1 MTRHRALATLGAVL
15 LLEAGL
21 SAQDFSQY
29 RAFQLK
35 SDVAAVAALTG
46 TGTASPTTLYEQPVL
61 LQKVDWRPSIWGAAS
76 GLPSTDPVE
85 QMTFSFYNDQLF
97 QIVVTYRRAGTEGL
111 TDADMT
117 EALSDVYGASAPR
130 LLAGHVPSF
139 VEQESGTLV
148 SRWGNAVHRIV
159 LYRSES
165 YRAGTP
171 GGLRLIVSD
180 VALERLASTAIAK
193 AERLYDLDAPRR
205 ELARQKAQLIA
216 EREAIEKA
224 RGVNKQVFQP

>member
-1 MTRHRALATLGAVL
+1 MTRTLVAALGAVL
-15 LLEAGL
+15 LLGAGL

-29 RAFQLK
+29 RTFQLK
-35 SDVAAVAALTG
+35 SNVAAVSTALG
-46 TGTASPTTLYEQPVL
+46 LGPEASTTLYQQPAL
-61 LQKVDWRPSIWGAAS
+61 LQKIEWRASIWGAAS

-97 QIVVTYRRAGTEGL
+97 QIVVAYRRTGTAGM

-117 EALSDVYGASAPR
+117 EALSEVYGARAPR
-130 LLAGHVPSF
+130 LIAGHVPSF
-139 VEQESGTLV
+139 AEQESGTLV
-148 SRWGNAVHRIV
+148 SRWGNATHRVV

-171 GGLRLIVSD
+171 GELRLIVSD
-180 VALERLASTAIAK
+180 VALERLATTAIAR
-193 AERLYDLDAPRR
+193 AERQYELDAPRR
-205 ELARQKAQLIA
+205 ELARQKAELTA
-216 EREAIEKA
+216 EREALEKA